1 MARKEPGA
9 PGDDDI
15 PASATADARRLAR
28 DLRRQIVTG
37 ELPAGTRLAAEP
49 ELQEQFDV
57 SRATLRSAFRV
68 LEAEG
73 LVRIHRGARGGAE
86 VTHPSAEAAARYFG
100 LVLQSRS
107 TRLEDF
113 AYARTVLE
121 PHAAALAAEHATPED
136 VARLRAALETEN
148 AALASGDLEEFLAA
162 TVAFHGL
169 VAEIGK
175 SSTLWV
181 IMDLIDG
188 VLQRHA
194 EGRIRAGRNT
204 DPELRKDKTHA
215 QLVAA
220 IESGDVDAAREIWAK
235 HAQQLGAA
243 MVKNSSGR
251 EARLFA

>member
-1 MARKEPGA
+1 VTTP
-9 PGDDDI
+9 DDDI

-37 ELPAGTRLAAEP
+37 ELAVGTRLAAEP

-86 VTHPSAEAAARYFG
+86 VTHPSADAAARYFG
-100 LVLQSRS
+100 LVLQSRR

-121 PHAAALAAEHATPED
+121 PHAAALAAQHATPAD
-136 VARLRAALETEN
+136 VARLKAALDTEN
-148 AALASGDLEEFLAA
+148 QALASGDIEMFLEA

-169 VAEIGK
+169 VAEIGG

-181 IMDLIDG
+181 IMDLVDG

-194 EGRIRAGRNT
+194 EGRIRSGRAT

-215 QLVAA
+215 QLLDRIAG
-220 IESGDVDAAREIWAK
+220 GDVVGAREVWAK
-235 HAQQLGAA
+235 HAQSLGTA
-243 MVKNSSGR
+243 MVKNSPGR
-251 EARLFA
+251 DALLFG